1 MLGVENG
8 VLEFVVVVDCD
19 WSWVVYDWVWLLVV
33 GDIGYF
39 IDIFCVFCFNYRIIG
54 FFIDYDCR
62 VLYFVFNCWSLFDVE
77 ICLFGVECDVEWIID
92 AVIGVKEKIMFDYEI
107 LCFIWWLLIG
117 VILVVFMIFDGFDMG
132 IGCLL
137 LLVVCNDDECWIV
150 INSVGVY
157 WEGN

>member
-1 MLGVENG
+1 
-8 VLEFVVVVDCD
+8 
-19 WSWVVYDWVWLLVV
+19 
-33 GDIGYF
+33 
-39 IDIFCVFCFNYRIIG
+39 
-54 FFIDYDCR
+54 
-62 VLYFVFNCWSLFDVE
+62 
-77 ICLFGVECDVEWIID
+77 
-92 AVIGVKEKIMFDYEI
+92 MFDYEI

-157 WEGN
+157 WEGNQVWLIFVGGVLFVVWFRVYVVVFFGFYVVMILVLCLLFFCLLVFDYCGKIVDVCWCKMWDVGLVIGSLVLLVVFGIVFGNLLFGVLFVFIL